1 MKLTKKQL
9 LALIEKAESL
19 TDDGYR
25 VATGT
30 IQSLYEVRS
39 IHFRPL
45 TGGALQMKFLFYLE
59 GRTPGIRIIT
69 EFPNFEGEFWD
80 LKKTEVRALYDRC
93 QAKVLAIEKAAFAK
107 IIMSL

>member
-1 MKLTKKQL
+1 MKLTKEQL

-19 TDDGYR
+19 TDDEYR
-25 VATGT
+25 VVTGT
-30 IQSLYEVRS
+30 IQS
-39 IHFRPL
+39 RPL

-69 EFPNFEGEFWD
+69 EFPDFEGEFWD
-80 LKKTEVRALYDRC
+80 LEKTEVRALYDRC